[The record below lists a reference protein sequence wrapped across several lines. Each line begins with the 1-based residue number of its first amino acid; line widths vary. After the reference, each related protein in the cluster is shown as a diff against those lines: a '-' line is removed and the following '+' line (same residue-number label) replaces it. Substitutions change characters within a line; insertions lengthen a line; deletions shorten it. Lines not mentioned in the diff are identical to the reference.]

1 MPKFLITA
9 SYTAEGV
16 KGVQSKGG
24 SARREA
30 VKETVEGLGGSL
42 ESFYFGFGDQDAYVV
57 ADLPSNEA
65 AVALVLTVNA
75 AGGAAA
81 KTTVLV
87 TPEEVDSAAEQSV
100 SYRAPG
106 Q

>member
-9 SYTAEGV
+9 SYTLEGV

-24 SARREA
+24 SARRDA
-30 VKETVEGLGGSL
+30 VKETLDSMGGTLEG
-42 ESFYFGFGDQDAYVV
+42 FYFGFGDQDAYVI

-65 AVALVLTVNA
+65 AAAVALAVNA
-75 AGGAAA
+75 AGGA
-81 KTTVLV
+81 TSRTIVLL

>member
-9 SYTAEGV
+9 SYTVEGV

-24 SARREA
+24 SARRDA
-30 VKETVEGLGGSL
+30 VRETLEELGGKL
-42 ESFYFGFGDQDAYVV
+42 EAFYFGFGDEDAYVL
-57 ADLPSNEA
+57 ADMPSNQAAA
-65 AVALVLTVNA
+65 AVALAVNA
-75 AGGAAA
+75 TGGAAV
-81 KTTVLV
+81 KTTVLL
-87 TPEEVDSAAEQSV
+87 TPEEVDAAAEQSV

>member
-9 SYTAEGV
+9 SYTVEGV

-24 SARREA
+24 SARRDA
-30 VKETVEGLGGSL
+30 VRETLEELGGKL
-42 ESFYFGFGDQDAYVV
+42 EAFYFGFGDEDAYVL
-57 ADLPSNEA
+57 ADLPSNQAAA
-65 AVALVLTVNA
+65 AVALAVNA
-75 AGGAAA
+75 TGGAAV
-81 KTTVLV
+81 KTTVLL
-87 TPEEVDSAAEQSV
+87 TPEEVDAAAEQSV

>member
-9 SYTAEGV
+9 SYTQEGA
-16 KGVQSKGG
+16 KGVQ

-30 VKETVEGLGGSL
+30 VKEAVEGVGGTL
-42 ESFYFGFGDQDAYVV
+42 ESFYFGFGDADAYVL
-57 ADLPSNEA
+57 ADMPSNEA
-65 AVALVLTVNA
+65 AAAVAIAVNS
-75 AGGAAA
+75 AGGASS
-81 KTTVLV
+81 KTTVLL

-100 SYRAPG
+100 GYRAPG